1 MRPIFNVPGEGAFA
15 LIMGIISGYPVG
27 AKIVANLKEQHLC
40 SDIEAERLIAFTN
53 NSGPLFIIG
62 TVGVSMFSSVSLG
75 MLLFLSSLFSCQQ
88 KGDFESMN
96 VEDFDTLIQDEGM
109 QRLDVRT
116 LAEYS
121 EGHIAK
127 TININVMDD
136 SFSSMADSLLQ
147 KDRPVAVY
155 CRSGKRSKK
164 AAAILSK
171 KGYKV
176 FELDKGFNSWQ
187 EAGKEIEK

>member
-1 MRPIFNVPGEGAFA
+1 
-15 LIMGIISGYPVG
+15 
-27 AKIVANLKEQHLC
+27 
-40 SDIEAERLIAFTN
+40 
-53 NSGPLFIIG
+53 
-62 TVGVSMFSSVSLG
+62 
-75 MLLFLSSLFSCQQ
+75 
-88 KGDFESMN
+88 MN
-96 VEDFDTLIQDEGM
+96 VEDFDALIQDEGM

-121 EGHIAK
+121 EGHSAK

>member
-1 MRPIFNVPGEGAFA
+1 MFKLNQLVVGIF
-15 LIMGIISGYPVG
+15 
-27 AKIVANLKEQHLC
+27 
-40 SDIEAERLIAFTN
+40 
-53 NSGPLFIIG
+53 
-62 TVGVSMFSSVSLG
+62 
-75 MLLFLSSLFSCQQ
+75 LFLSSLFSCQQ
-88 KGDFESMN
+88 KGDFQSMN
-96 VEDFDTLIQDEGM
+96 VEEFDSLIQNEDI

-121 EGHIAK
+121 EGHITK

-136 SFSSMADSLLQ
+136 SFASMADSLLQ
-147 KDRPVAVY
+147 KDKPVAVY
-155 CRSGKRSKK
+155 CRSGNRSKK
-164 AAAILSK
+164 AAAILGE

>member
-1 MRPIFNVPGEGAFA
+1 MFKMNQLAVGIFF
-15 LIMGIISGYPVG
+15 
-27 AKIVANLKEQHLC
+27 
-40 SDIEAERLIAFTN
+40 
-53 NSGPLFIIG
+53 
-62 TVGVSMFSSVSLG
+62 
-75 MLLFLSSLFSCQQ
+75 FLSSLFSCQQ
-88 KGDFESMN
+88 KGDLQSMD
-96 VEDFDTLIQDEGM
+96 VEDFDTLIQNEDI

-136 SFSSMADSLLQ
+136 SFAAMADSLLQ
-147 KDRPVAVY
+147 KDKPVAVY

-164 AAAILSK
+164 AAAILSA

-176 FELDKGFNSWQ
+176 FDLDKGFNSWQ
-187 EAGKEIEK
+187 EAGKETER

>member
-1 MRPIFNVPGEGAFA
+1 M
-15 LIMGIISGYPVG
+15 
-27 AKIVANLKEQHLC
+27 LKMNQL
-40 SDIEAERLIAFTN
+40 
-53 NSGPLFIIG
+53 
-62 TVGVSMFSSVSLG
+62 VVG
-75 MLLFLSSLFSCQQ
+75 MLFFLSSLFSCQQ
-88 KGDFESMN
+88 IGDFESLN
-96 VEDFDTLIQDEGM
+96 VEDFDALIQDEGM